1 MSTATA
7 KMLSEFESLPT
18 EEKHEF
24 VRAVMRHLPLWE
36 SGPLDDDLVAAAGDQ
51 IAAILDEEERAS

>member
-1 MSTATA
+1 
-7 KMLSEFESLPT
+7 MLSEFESLPT